1 LRQIRNQLRNDRFEW
16 RREANLCAVRLTQEE
31 KNWGRRRF
39 FWLTDALMG
48 DGLEGEGIPPHT
60 SRAKRSPDSSGF
72 LCFLCALRVNL
83 SPPRQALSPCAYL
96 RQTAAI
102 CAYLHFRFM
111 HDSVLGSLGSFDSRH
126 SPLDSFSGVTL
137 RSVTN
142 TLRVTLRNS
151 KSFGFTELV
160 TLVSFFVPPPHHLSH
175 SLVAL
180 SFFVLFATSVQLSTL
195 QNLEF
200 RNTL

>member
-1 LRQIRNQLRNDRFEW
+1 
-16 RREANLCAVRLTQEE
+16 
-31 KNWGRRRF
+31 
-39 FWLTDALMG
+39 M
-48 DGLEGEGIPPHT
+48 EGEGIPPHP

-72 LCFLCALRVNL
+72 LCFLCAPRVNL
-83 SPPRQALSPCAYL
+83 PPPLVCHRSARLTNFDLRRGRRFHPAL
-96 RQTAAI
+96 I
-102 CAYLHFRFM
+102 CASVSCMILSG

-160 TLVSFFVPPPHHLSH
+160 TIVSFFPPSASPPNLNRFRHVNLFLTQNGFHLFRSH
-175 SLVAL
+175 PRSSEPQKIEV
-180 SFFVLFATSVQLSTL
+180 VLINRSRWRGERFWLDARRDAGRILAAG
-195 QNLEF
+195 
-200 RNTL
+200 